1 MLAVTGFVTAG
12 DGRILLVHVARRG
25 WEMPG
30 GQVELGEDAISALR
44 REVEEES
51 GCRVEPERL
60 IGIYPRLAPAP
71 EMLVLLFRC
80 RHIAGEAQAN
90 EAEISDVRWCTRE
103 EARRLVTRPTTASR
117 LVDALEHDPGIVYR
131 PYRLDPY
138 EGLGERVV

>member
-1 MLAVTGFVTAG
+1 MSEHPGTLLAFPGFVTAA
-12 DGRILLVHVARRG
+12 DSRTLLVYVARRG

-60 IGIYPRLAPAP
+60 IGIP
-71 EMLVLLFRC
+71 
-80 RHIAGEAQAN
+80 
-90 EAEISDVRWCTRE
+90 
-103 EARRLVTRPTTASR
+103 ASR
-117 LVDALEHDPGIVYR
+117 ARARAARPAISLQADGGGASGVVYR

-138 EGLGERVV
+138 EGLGGLIV